1 MTPERIKELVN
12 SITHT
17 HGTGPTYILGDPWA
31 SRLERAII
39 QAINETKDEDIRI
52 CRTITLTEYG
62 GKQLSPDNIDYV
74 NAILASKVKYEE
86 T

>member
-39 QAINETKDEDIRI
+39 QAINESKDEDANIVVDSPSFFTKKD
-52 CRTITLTEYG
+52 RTGLAD
-62 GKQLSPDNIDYV
+62 K
-74 NAILASKVKYEE
+74 ILASKVKYEE